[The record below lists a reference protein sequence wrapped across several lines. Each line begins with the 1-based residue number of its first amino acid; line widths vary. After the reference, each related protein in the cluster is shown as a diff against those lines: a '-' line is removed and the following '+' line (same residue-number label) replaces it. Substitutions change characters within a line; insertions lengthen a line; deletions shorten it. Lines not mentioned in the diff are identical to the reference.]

1 MYEQEPVKKVAL
13 IGLGAIG
20 SFLASHLQTVLGDN
34 LRIIAGG
41 ERKERL
47 EREGVVVNGKQL
59 HFHLVDPAESCGG
72 DYPQLAII
80 ITKFSGLAQALK
92 DIKNQIGPH
101 TIIMAPLNGV

>member
-47 EREGVVVNGKQL
+47 EREGVVVNG
-59 HFHLVDPAESCGG
+59 
-72 DYPQLAII
+72 
-80 ITKFSGLAQALK
+80 
-92 DIKNQIGPH
+92 
-101 TIIMAPLNGV
+101 